1 MRGLKQTQQ
10 YHEEHTG
17 LAYDPFKI
25 KAGEEP
31 KVVRVLALAEPD
43 DNQPDR
49 PVIQSLFIHNKFRVI
64 NSTRCLTQE
73 DEADP
78 TLCPLCRVNCPRSL
92 RTFIPVRVRADEKK
106 DRVQMIEYGRNALAE
121 VQSCIEE
128 MQNGDI
134 TICDIKIKRIG
145 KEKKTQYKWIL
156 LANTERGLNEA
167 ELSLKVP
174 DIGEDFPI
182 KDESEIEKI
191 AMQFERSNGV
201 KKVDDD
207 GDAVSDDDDDSNL
220 DDELPF

>member
-10 YHEEHTG
+10 YHDEHTG

-31 KVVRVLALAEPD
+31 KSVRVLALAEPD
-43 DNQPDR
+43 DEKPNR

-92 RTFIPVRVRADEKK
+92 RTFIPVRVRNDEKK

-128 MQNGDI
+128 MPNGDI
-134 TICDIKIKRIG
+134 TMCDIKIKRIG
-145 KEKKTQYKWIL
+145 KEKQTQYKWIL
-156 LANTERGLNEA
+156 QPSTQRELSEA
-167 ELSLKVP
+167 ELALVVP

-182 KDESEIEKI
+182 KDESELEKI
-191 AMQFERSNGV
+191 AMQFERSSGAKRVN
-201 KKVDDD
+201 
-207 GDAVSDDDDDSNL
+207 DDDDAGFPTDDDNI

>member
-10 YHEEHTG
+10 YHDEHTG

-25 KAGEEP
+25 KPGEEP
-31 KVVRVLALAEPD
+31 KVIRVLALAEPD
-43 DNQPDR
+43 ENQPDR
-49 PVIQSLFIHNKFRVI
+49 PVIQSLFIHNKFRII

-78 TLCPLCRVNCPRSL
+78 TICPLCRVNCPRSL
-92 RTFIPVRVRADEKK
+92 RTFIPVRVRKDEKK

-128 MQNGDI
+128 MPNGDI
-134 TICDIKIKRIG
+134 TMSDIKIKRIG
-145 KEKKTQYKWIL
+145 EKKSTQYKWIIVS
-156 LANTERGLNEA
+156 NTERPLAEA
-167 ELSLKVP
+167 ELALEVP

-182 KDESEIEKI
+182 KDDSEVEKI
-191 AMQFERSNGV
+191 AMQFERSTKA

-207 GDAVSDDDDDSNL
+207 DAPADDDNF
-220 DDELPF
+220 DEEIPF